1 MKFFNKI
8 LLFTVLIGAISC
20 SKDSDSGQPSDNKE
34 ALKVTVTSSSSFTN
48 DNSDIRVAVSSHDN
62 KANPM
67 KWVVNGV
74 NGTDGQVLYSV
85 SKEYFYG
92 GKTAVLQSPSG
103 YLTSSINISAF
114 AITNAFTLTYKIEK
128 GNKVLVEKT
137 ETINPSGTP
146 FTLALN
152 Y

>member
-1 MKFFNKI
+1 MKFFNSI
-8 LLFTVLIGAISC
+8 LLLTLIVGFISC
-20 SKDSDSGQPSDNKE
+20 SKDSDDKQPNELKD
-34 ALKVTVTSSSSFTN
+34 ALKVTVTSSSAFVN
-48 DNSDIRVAVSSHDN
+48 DDSDIRVSVATHDN

-74 NGTDGQVLYSV
+74 DGTDGQVLYTV

-92 GKTAVLQSPSG
+92 GKTAVLESKSG
-103 YLTSSINISAF
+103 YLTASINISAF
-114 AITNAFTLTYKIEK
+114 AITKPFTITYKVEK
-128 GNKVLVEKT
+128 GGKIMTQKT
-137 ETINPSGTP
+137 EAINPNTTP